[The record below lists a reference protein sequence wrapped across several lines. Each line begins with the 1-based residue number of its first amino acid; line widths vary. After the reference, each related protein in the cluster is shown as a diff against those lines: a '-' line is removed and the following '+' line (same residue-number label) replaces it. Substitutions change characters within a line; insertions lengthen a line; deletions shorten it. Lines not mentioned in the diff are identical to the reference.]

1 MSWSVKA
8 VGRIAAVRESLE
20 KQFEQARAGAQH
32 VPHEAASVGM
42 IEGVVNGQLDFLA
55 ESTRPLAV
63 RVEASG
69 SAWSSAVTEQG
80 IEHRNRSTQTKVLV
94 ELIDG
99 FLG

>member
-1 MSWSVKA
+1 MSWSVRA
-8 VGRIAAVRESLE
+8 VGRIAAVKESLE
-20 KQFEQARAGAQH
+20 KQFAQAQAGTQH
-32 VPHEAASVGM
+32 VPHEAASVKM
-42 IEGVVNGQLDFLA
+42 IEEVVNGQLGFLA

-69 SAWSSAVTEQG
+69 SAWSSTAMEQG